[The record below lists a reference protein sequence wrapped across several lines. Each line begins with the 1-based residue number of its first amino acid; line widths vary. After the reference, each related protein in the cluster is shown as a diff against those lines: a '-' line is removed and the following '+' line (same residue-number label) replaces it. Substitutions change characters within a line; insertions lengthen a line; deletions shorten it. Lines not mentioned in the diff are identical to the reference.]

1 MRKIFLTVVLTSLF
15 WLGVYD
21 LVQDNQPQ
29 SVNVDL
35 AAASDGVSESV
46 SEKQPEKVVET
57 SAPKPQKPQKPQEPT
72 KPQKP
77 QKPQEPTKP
86 QIPQEPQKPT
96 KPAKN
101 YAELILGYWTPVE
114 GNTRPLEITKYGTVI
129 QWIIF
134 EHSQGKH
141 EFRRLQYVI
150 RGNKLTIGDFY
161 DCTVDVIEEGGETYL
176 EVYGHEYFAGK
187 YRKSE

>member
-35 AAASDGVSESV
+35 AAAGEGVSESV

-57 SAPKPQKPQKPQEPT
+57 SAPKPQKPQKPQEP
-72 KPQKP
+72 QKP
-77 QKPQEPTKP
+77 N
-86 QIPQEPQKPT
+86 

-114 GNTRPLEITKYGTVI
+114 GNTHPLEITKYGTVI

-134 EHSQGKH
+134 EYSQGKH

-161 DCTVDVIEEGGETYL
+161 DCTVDVIEEGGKTYL

>member
-35 AAASDGVSESV
+35 AAASEGVSESV

-72 KPQKP
+72 K
-77 QKPQEPTKP
+77 
-86 QIPQEPQKPT
+86 PQKPT

>member
-35 AAASDGVSESV
+35 AAASEGVSEGVSESV

-57 SAPKPQKPQKPQEPT
+57 GAPKPQKPQKPQEPT

-77 QKPQEPTKP
+77 QEPTK
-86 QIPQEPQKPT
+86 PQKPT

-114 GNTRPLEITKYGTVI
+114 GNTHPLEITKYGTVI

-134 EHSQGKH
+134 EYSQGKH

>member
-35 AAASDGVSESV
+35 AAASEGVSEGVSESV
-46 SEKQPEKVVET
+46 SEKQPEKVVEA
-57 SAPKPQKPQKPQEPT
+57 SAPKPQK
-72 KPQKP
+72 
-77 QKPQEPTKP
+77 
-86 QIPQEPQKPT
+86 PQKPT

-134 EHSQGKH
+134 EYSQGKH

>member
-35 AAASDGVSESV
+35 AAASEGMSEGVSESV
-46 SEKQPEKVVET
+46 SPKQPEKVVET

-77 QKPQEPTKP
+77 QKPN
-86 QIPQEPQKPT
+86 

-114 GNTRPLEITKYGTVI
+114 GNTHPLEITKYGTVI

>member
-1 MRKIFLTVVLTSLF
+1 MSKIFLTVVLTSLF

-29 SVNVDL
+29 SVNVDA
-35 AAASDGVSESV
+35 AAASEGVSESV

-57 SAPKPQKPQKPQEPT
+57 SAPKPQKPQEPQKPT
-72 KPQKP
+72 KPQK
-77 QKPQEPTKP
+77 
-86 QIPQEPQKPT
+86 PQEPQKPT

-114 GNTRPLEITKYGTVI
+114 GNTHPLEITKYGTVI

>member
-35 AAASDGVSESV
+35 AAASEGVSEGVSESV

-57 SAPKPQKPQKPQEPT
+57 SAPKPQKPQKLQEPT

-77 QKPQEPTKP
+77 QE
-86 QIPQEPQKPT
+86 PQEPQKPT

-150 RGNKLTIGDFY
+150 RENKLTIGDFY
-161 DCTVDVIEEGGETYL
+161 ECTVDVIEEGGETYL

>member
-1 MRKIFLTVVLTSLF
+1 
-15 WLGVYD
+15 
-21 LVQDNQPQ
+21 
-29 SVNVDL
+29 VDL
-35 AAASDGVSESV
+35 AAASEGVSEGV

-57 SAPKPQKPQKPQEPT
+57 GAPKPQKPQKPQE
-72 KPQKP
+72 
-77 QKPQEPTKP
+77 
-86 QIPQEPQKPT
+86 PQEPQKPT

-114 GNTRPLEITKYGTVI
+114 GNTHPLEITKYGTVI
-129 QWIIF
+129 QLIIF
-134 EHSQGKH
+134 EYSQGKH

-161 DCTVDVIEEGGETYL
+161 DCTVDVIEEGDETYL

>member
-35 AAASDGVSESV
+35 AAASEGVSESVSEGV

-57 SAPKPQKPQKPQEPT
+57 GAPKPQKPQKPQEPT
-72 KPQKP
+72 K
-77 QKPQEPTKP
+77 
-86 QIPQEPQKPT
+86 PQEPQKPT

-114 GNTRPLEITKYGTVI
+114 GNTHPLEITKYGTVI

>member
-35 AAASDGVSESV
+35 AAASEGVSESV
-46 SEKQPEKVVET
+46 SESVSPKQPEKIVEA
-57 SAPKPQKPQKPQEPT
+57 SAPKPQKPQKLQEPT
-72 KPQKP
+72 KPQK
-77 QKPQEPTKP
+77 
-86 QIPQEPQKPT
+86 PQEPQKPT

-141 EFRRLQYVI
+141 EFRRLQYDI

>member
-35 AAASDGVSESV
+35 AAASEGASESVSESV

-57 SAPKPQKPQKPQEPT
+57 SAPKPQK
-72 KPQKP
+72 
-77 QKPQEPTKP
+77 
-86 QIPQEPQKPT
+86 PQEPQKPT

-114 GNTRPLEITKYGTVI
+114 GNTHPLEITKYGTVI

-134 EHSQGKH
+134 EYSQGKH

>member
-35 AAASDGVSESV
+35 AAASEGVSESV

-57 SAPKPQKPQKPQEPT
+57 SAPKPQKPQEPQEPT

-77 QKPQEPTKP
+77 N
-86 QIPQEPQKPT
+86 

-114 GNTRPLEITKYGTVI
+114 GNTHPLEITKYGTVI

>member
-35 AAASDGVSESV
+35 AAASEGVSEGV

-77 QKPQEPTKP
+77 
-86 QIPQEPQKPT
+86 T

-114 GNTRPLEITKYGTVI
+114 GNTRPIEITKYGTVI

>member
-35 AAASDGVSESV
+35 AAASEGVS
-46 SEKQPEKVVET
+46 
-57 SAPKPQKPQKPQEPT
+57 
-72 KPQKP
+72 
-77 QKPQEPTKP
+77 
-86 QIPQEPQKPT
+86 
-96 KPAKN
+96 
-101 YAELILGYWTPVE
+101 
-114 GNTRPLEITKYGTVI
+114 
-129 QWIIF
+129 
-134 EHSQGKH
+134 
-141 EFRRLQYVI
+141 
-150 RGNKLTIGDFY
+150 
-161 DCTVDVIEEGGETYL
+161 EEGGETYL

>member
-35 AAASDGVSESV
+35 AAASEGVSESV
-46 SEKQPEKVVET
+46 SEKQPEKVVEA
-57 SAPKPQKPQKPQEPT
+57 SAPKPQK
-72 KPQKP
+72 
-77 QKPQEPTKP
+77 
-86 QIPQEPQKPT
+86 PQKPT